1 MIAWLQE
8 YLLQHLEKLGVKK
21 LRTKKFNLSI
31 RKASVAP
38 LILKY
43 PDAKKYPEKYQKVTV
58 EVNKK
63 LLKEDVKNGDSTAL
77 DYAELGEK
85 STYISIK

>member
-1 MIAWLQE
+1 MQE
-8 YLLQHLEKLGVKK
+8 YLKQHLEKLNIKK